1 MSAIGKSGA
10 RSWGP
15 MGCPVPGC
23 MTGGAGV
30 SKSAWMLY
38 HLVGRSFSLRRTFVS
53 ASLCA
58 MWVSLKEPCPGSARR
73 QRAHN
78 TQGRRTLSMPTRA
91 GSGPGAKSGSS
102 RRRGSPGGPGPDSGA
117 RAPGLR
123 EADPL
128 VERDADV
135 GCVLEPEP
143 AEAPR
148 LIADEDPPE
157 HLGRLPDPRLARR
170 LRGPEGV
177 DFSQPTPVRDQV
189 VSSPAVR
196 EHVDQL
202 ARAEARFPAV
212 RRLAVGVERRDHD
225 DDARPGDVHVGPEG
239 GKVLARRDPERDP

>member
-30 SKSAWMLY
+30 GKSAWMLY

-58 MWVSLKEPCPGSARR
+58 MRVSLKEPCPGSARR

-78 TQGRRTLSMPTRA
+78 TQGRRTVSMPARARRARLGTRRPA
-91 GSGPGAKSGSS
+91 PG
-102 RRRGSPGGPGPDSGA
+102 RIVRGSPGGPDLDSGA
-117 RAPGLR
+117 RASGLR
-123 EADPL
+123 ETDPL

-135 GCVLEPEP
+135 GHVLEPEP
-143 AEAPR
+143 AEALR

-170 LRGPEGV
+170 RPSPEGV

-189 VSSPAVR
+189 ASFPAVR

-202 ARAEARFPAV
+202 ARAETRFPAV
-212 RRLAVGVERRDHD
+212 ERLAVGVARGDRDG
-225 DDARPGDVHVGPEG
+225 DAR
-239 GKVLARRDPERDP
+239 

>member
-30 SKSAWMLY
+30 GKSAWMLY

-58 MWVSLKEPCPGSARR
+58 IWVSLKEPCPGSARR

-78 TQGRRTLSMPTRA
+78 TQGRRTLSTGRGPTLDPAPPARA
-91 GSGPGAKSGSS
+91 RGRL
-102 RRRGSPGGPGPDSGA
+102 RRDRHRGLVKVRAPAGRCPEDPVVTLPP

-123 EADPL
+123 QTDPL

-135 GCVLEPEP
+135 GRILEPEP
-143 AEAPR
+143 AE
-148 LIADEDPPE
+148 
-157 HLGRLPDPRLARR
+157 
-170 LRGPEGV
+170 
-177 DFSQPTPVRDQV
+177 
-189 VSSPAVR
+189 
-196 EHVDQL
+196 
-202 ARAEARFPAV
+202 
-212 RRLAVGVERRDHD
+212 
-225 DDARPGDVHVGPEG
+225 
-239 GKVLARRDPERDP
+239 